1 MIYIYNLHTVTGPN
15 STTGGSSSLPISLSV
30 CWYYVAV
37 AVDGVRGKWGYVG
50 VDIGMWVRI
59 CVCMYMCVGVT
70 GREENKN
77 NIRIV
82 LDQK

>member
-1 MIYIYNLHTVTGPN
+1 M
-15 STTGGSSSLPISLSV
+15 
-30 CWYYVAV
+30 
-37 AVDGVRGKWGYVG
+37 G

-82 LDQK
+82 LEQKKQVWYDIYIYNLHTVTGPPTAM